1 MPFNS
6 ALPPPPKMIQWR
18 NGSAAIQVMM
28 MRPSRMLEMIRLIV
42 SNRRPSFRLPL
53 LTDYRAQR

>member
-1 MPFNS
+1 
-6 ALPPPPKMIQWR
+6 MIQWR